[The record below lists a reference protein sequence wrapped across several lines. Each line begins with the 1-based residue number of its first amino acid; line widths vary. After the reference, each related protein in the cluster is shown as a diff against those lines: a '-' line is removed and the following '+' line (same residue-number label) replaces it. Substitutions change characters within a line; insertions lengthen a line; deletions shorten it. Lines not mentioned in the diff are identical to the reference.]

1 MYKSLNHSCFALKLH
16 IVLVVKYRR
25 KILLGELDKNLKRI
39 ILEIAKKSDF
49 SIDVM
54 ESDKNHIHILVDS
67 VPKLSPLEI
76 VRKLKQESTY
86 NLWLTDETILKKYFW
101 RERTL
106 WTDGYFVC
114 STGDASLDT
123 IKKYIENQ
131 GSNSS
136 PRLKT

>member
-1 MYKSLNHSCFALKLH
+1 MNHSCFCLKFH

-25 KILLGELDKNLKRI
+25 KIILGELNKNLKKI

-114 STGDASLDT
+114 GVGENSLE
-123 IKKYIENQ
+123 IVQEYIRNQ

-136 PRLKT
+136 PKLKT